1 MPNTQVENLALFAS
15 NEKFSAIWKL
25 TRAMKAAGWRYQA
38 SSDATTKESGTA
50 NPANDKWGGGTQVG
64 AQTATVAFTI
74 GTPTTTSFGGRST
87 ITGLTGFVAASV
99 GRYLTITGATNA
111 ANNGTWL
118 ITAFVS
124 ATSVVIENPAAV
136 AETTPG
142 TATWTEKDALL
153 DTYPAAFQGAGA
165 AGAWWCAQGPS
176 TMKVPIGSTTPTGT
190 FQRGENVVQATS
202 GATGEFMGVV
212 TDVSTG
218 LGYLVIAPRLSGT
231 GAGPRGWSASATIT
245 GDVSAATVAPTATV
259 LEYVREIVIWKGS
272 ATAGH
277 VYFQV
282 IDQAGESAATSTNGR
297 FSVLAALGTATA
309 TICPGGATGGSP
321 TTNGFPTTGT
331 YAVLG
336 TGGSGAGG
344 TSSSD
349 FTAST
354 TSVTTG
360 KAQILCANAIE
371 DTGVSPDC
379 SIVFAIGVP
388 ATSANVYIG
397 WMYQR
402 LDDTEDGDVDPYVFW
417 APDGQAAYARVRTT
431 MGTQSTGAD
440 NWTQAFVSSSASSAY
455 VGWRRRGYSS
465 GDSFQVLQGSC
476 LGQSGGT
483 LPVLA
488 QNAASPDRIACAFVN
503 VSVREPVWVVST
515 QIGFKIR
522 KGTLR
527 WAYMV
532 QGGNGTDTY
541 DTKRWMQMS
550 SSASIPLVVGP
561 ADQTTA
567 PANS

>member
-1 MPNTQVENLALFAS
+1 MPNAQAENYALFAS

-25 TRAMKAAGWRYQA
+25 TRVMKAAGWRYQA

-50 NPANDKWGGGTQVG
+50 NPANDKWGGGVQVG

-87 ITGLTGFVAASV
+87 ITGLTGFTAASV
-99 GRYLTITGATNA
+99 GRYLTITGATNG

-153 DTYPAAFQGAGA
+153 DTYPVAFQGAGA

-176 TMKVPIGSTTPTGT
+176 TMKVLIGATTPTGT
-190 FQRGENVVQATS
+190 FQRGENVVQTTS
-202 GATGEFMGVV
+202 GATGELLGVV
-212 TDVSTG
+212 TDSG
-218 LGYLVIAPRLSGT
+218 GGGYLVIAPRLSGT

-245 GDVSAATVAPTATV
+245 GDTSGATVAPTTTV
-259 LEYVREIVIWKGS
+259 IEFVREIVIWKGS

-282 IDQAGESAATSTNGR
+282 IDQASEASATATNGR

-331 YAVLG
+331 YVVMG

-349 FTAST
+349 FTCST
-354 TSVTTG
+354 VSVTTG

-371 DTGVSPDC
+371 DAGVSPDA
-379 SIVFAIGVP
+379 SIAFAIGVP
-388 ATSANVYIG
+388 AVSANVYVG

-402 LDDTEDGDVDPYVFW
+402 VDDSEDGDVDPYVFW
-417 APDGQAAYARVRTT
+417 APGGLAAYARTRTA
-431 MGTQSTGAD
+431 MSTQTAASDTWNTTFITA
-440 NWTQAFVSSSASSAY
+440 AAKSSY
-455 VGWRRRGYSS
+455 LGWRRRGYSS
-465 GDSFQVLQGSC
+465 GDTFQEYEGGC
-476 LGQSGGT
+476 LGQSLGT
-483 LPVLA
+483 LSLLT
-488 QNAASPDRIACAFVN
+488 QNAASPDRVACAFVN
-503 VSVREPVWVVST
+503 VAVREPIWVGSL
-515 QIGFKIR
+515 QIGFKMR

-541 DTKRWMQMS
+541 DGKRWMQMS
-550 SSASIPLVVGP
+550 SSASLPVVVGP
-561 ADQTTA
+561 ADGTTA